1 MPACTSCG
9 RSSSDPRSDHV
20 RRCVRRL
27 RYHPNDLG
35 SDWAAWTDKVG
46 ALEEADGF
54 DWANPTGEVLYCS
67 KCSDKREVNT
77 DAE

>member
-1 MPACTSCG
+1 MIREVTMYAAVCDDCG
-9 RSSSDPRSDHV
+9 IT
-20 RRCVRRL
+20 
-27 RYHPNDLG
+27 PNDLG